1 MVAKVIL
8 LKHVLL
14 GERPIFLPVA
24 NAKDLTVNYRVL
36 HDLLPSTITIHI
48 PSSAP
53 LPFLHLASAR
63 PVPHLTGPFYLLFIL
78 L

>member
-14 GERPIFLPVA
+14 RESPIFLPGA
-24 NAKDLTVNYRVL
+24 NAEDLTVNYKVL
-36 HDLLPSTITIHI
+36 DDVPPSTITIQI
-48 PSSAP
+48 LPSVP
-53 LPFLHLASAR
+53 LPFLHLASAK